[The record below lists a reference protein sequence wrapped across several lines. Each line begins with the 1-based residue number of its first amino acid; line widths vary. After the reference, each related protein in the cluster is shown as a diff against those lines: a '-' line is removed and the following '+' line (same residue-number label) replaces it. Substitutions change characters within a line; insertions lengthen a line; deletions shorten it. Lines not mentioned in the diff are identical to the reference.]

1 MVRSREELLQVAGSN
16 ANQLKTHLRQAV
28 QNFLAAQKV
37 SEDELAYVLG
47 ITGNEMNQILHG
59 NGNVTV
65 DVLSKLL
72 VATDMAVEIKP
83 VRNTP
88 LGGYGRKM
96 PKSGGFP
103 APHGMRVNEQGIPC
117 DENGRPLPP
126 PPGMPAFMGG
136 MHPREERAADMQ
148 EEIPMETTGPVRD
161 SHGRFV
167 KKANSAPRPVR
178 PARLAQPQMEEGNP
192 YLNISKADLANIVRQ
207 NIWDGEIDV
216 ANASQQ
222 ELAAFVANKERI
234 MRQRASQAEQQQAEP
249 QPQPRP
255 QGGMSGSANAFIQM
269 LENMAQE
276 AKNNPQLAE
285 TIARFMPK

>member
-1 MVRSREELLQVAGSN
+1 
-16 ANQLKTHLRQAV
+16 
-28 QNFLAAQKV
+28 
-37 SEDELAYVLG
+37 
-47 ITGNEMNQILHG
+47 
-59 NGNVTV
+59 
-65 DVLSKLL
+65 
-72 VATDMAVEIKP
+72 
-83 VRNTP
+83 
-88 LGGYGRKM
+88 
-96 PKSGGFP
+96 
-103 APHGMRVNEQGIPC
+103 
-117 DENGRPLPP
+117 
-126 PPGMPAFMGG
+126 
-136 MHPREERAADMQ
+136 
-148 EEIPMETTGPVRD
+148 METTGPVRD

-167 KKANSAPRPVR
+167 KKAKNATRPVR
-178 PARLAQPQMEEGNP
+178 LSSQPQMEEGNP
-192 YLNISKADLANIVRQ
+192 YLNISRADLANIVRQ

-216 ANASQQ
+216 ENASQQ

>member
-1 MVRSREELLQVAGSN
+1 
-16 ANQLKTHLRQAV
+16 
-28 QNFLAAQKV
+28 
-37 SEDELAYVLG
+37 
-47 ITGNEMNQILHG
+47 
-59 NGNVTV
+59 
-65 DVLSKLL
+65 
-72 VATDMAVEIKP
+72 
-83 VRNTP
+83 
-88 LGGYGRKM
+88 
-96 PKSGGFP
+96 
-103 APHGMRVNEQGIPC
+103 
-117 DENGRPLPP
+117 
-126 PPGMPAFMGG
+126 MPAFMGG

-167 KKANSAPRPVR
+167 KKAKSAPRPVR
-178 PARLAQPQMEEGNP
+178 PVRPAQPQMEEGNP
-192 YLNISKADLANIVRQ
+192 YLNISRADLANIVRQ

-216 ANASQQ
+216 ENASQQ

-249 QPQPRP
+249 QLQPRP

>member
-1 MVRSREELLQVAGSN
+1 MVRNREELLQVAGSN
-16 ANQLKTHLRQAV
+16 ANQLKANLRQAV
-28 QNFLAAQKV
+28 QNFLAVQNV
-37 SEDELAYVLG
+37 SEDDLAYVLG

-103 APHGMRVNEQGIPC
+103 APHGMRVNEHGIPC

-126 PPGMPAFMGG
+126 PPCMPPFMG
-136 MHPREERAADMQ
+136 MHPREERAADVQ
-148 EEIPMETTGPVRD
+148 QEIPMETTGPVRD

-167 KKANSAPRPVR
+167 KKAKSATRPVR
-178 PARLAQPQMEEGNP
+178 PAQPQMEEGNP
-192 YLNISKADLANIVRQ
+192 YLNISRADLANIVRQ

-216 ANASQQ
+216 ENASQQ

-234 MRQRASQAEQQQAEP
+234 MRQRASQAEQQQTEP
-249 QPQPRP
+249 QPQPRT
-255 QGGMSGSANAFIQM
+255 QGMSGSANAFIQM

>member
-1 MVRSREELLQVAGSN
+1 MVRSTEELLQVAGSN
-16 ANQLKTHLRQAV
+16 ANQLKAHLRQAV

-37 SEDELAYVLG
+37 SETDLAYVLG

-103 APHGMRVNEQGIPC
+103 APHGMRVNE
-117 DENGRPLPP
+117 
-126 PPGMPAFMGG
+126 
-136 MHPREERAADMQ
+136 ERAADMQ

-167 KKANSAPRPVR
+167 KKAKSAPRPVR
-178 PARLAQPQMEEGNP
+178 PARPAQPQMEEGNP
-192 YLNISKADLANIVRQ
+192 YLNISRADLANIVRQ

-216 ANASQQ
+216 ENASQQ

-234 MRQRASQAEQQQAEP
+234 MRQRANQAEQQQAEP
-249 QPQPRP
+249 QPQPRV
-255 QGGMSGSANAFIQM
+255 QGGMSESANAFIQM
-269 LENMAQE
+269 LENVAQE

>member
-1 MVRSREELLQVAGSN
+1 MVRNREELLQVAGSN
-16 ANQLKTHLRQAV
+16 ANQLKANLRQAV
-28 QNFLAAQKV
+28 QNFLAVQNV
-37 SEDELAYVLG
+37 SEDDLAYVLG

-103 APHGMRVNEQGIPC
+103 APHGMRVNEHGIPC

-126 PPGMPAFMGG
+126 PPGMPPFMG
-136 MHPREERAADMQ
+136 MHPREERAADVQ
-148 EEIPMETTGPVRD
+148 QEIPMETTGPVRD

-167 KKANSAPRPVR
+167 KKAKSATRPVR
-178 PARLAQPQMEEGNP
+178 PAQPQMEEGNP
-192 YLNISKADLANIVRQ
+192 YLNISRADLANIVRQ

-216 ANASQQ
+216 ENASQQ

-234 MRQRASQAEQQQAEP
+234 MRQRASQAEQQQTEP
-249 QPQPRP
+249 KPQPRT
-255 QGGMSGSANAFIQM
+255 QGMSGSANAFIQM

>member
-1 MVRSREELLQVAGSN
+1 MVKNREELLQVAGNN
-16 ANQLKTHLRQAV
+16 ANQLKAHLRQAV
-28 QNFLAAQKV
+28 SNFLTIQNV
-37 SEDELAYVLG
+37 SEDDLAYVLG

-103 APHGMRVNEQGIPC
+103 APHGMRVNAQGIPC
-117 DENGRPLPP
+117 DESGRPLPP
-126 PPGMPAFMGG
+126 PPGMPPFMGG
-136 MHPREERAADMQ
+136 MPPREERAADIQQ
-148 EEIPMETTGPVRD
+148 EVPMETTGPVRD

-167 KKANSAPRPVR
+167 KKAKNATRTVR
-178 PARLAQPQMEEGNP
+178 LSSHPQMEEGNP
-192 YLNISKADLANIVRQ
+192 YLNISRADLANIVRQ

-216 ANASQQ
+216 ENASQQ
-222 ELAAFVANKERI
+222 ELAEFVANKERI
-234 MRQRASQAEQQQAEP
+234 MRQRSSQAEQQAEP
-249 QPQPRP
+249 QPQPRT
-255 QGGMSGSANAFIQM
+255 QGMSGSATAFIQM

-276 AKNNPQLAE
+276 AKSNPQLAE

>member
-1 MVRSREELLQVAGSN
+1 MVRNREELLQVAGNN
-16 ANQLKTHLRQAV
+16 ANQLKAHLRQAV
-28 QNFLAAQKV
+28 QNFLAAQNV
-37 SEDELAYVLG
+37 SENDLAYVLG

-88 LGGYGRKM
+88 LKGYGRQM
-96 PKSGGFP
+96 PRSGGFP

-148 EEIPMETTGPVRD
+148 QEIPMETTGPVRD

-167 KKANSAPRPVR
+167 KKVKNATRTARP
-178 PARLAQPQMEEGNP
+178 AQPQMEEGNP
-192 YLNISKADLANIVRQ
+192 YLNISRADLANIVRQ

-216 ANASQQ
+216 ENASQQ

-249 QPQPRP
+249 QPQPRA
-255 QGGMSGSANAFIQM
+255 QGGMSENANAFIQM
-269 LENMAQE
+269 LENVAQE

-285 TIARFMPK
+285 AISRFMPK